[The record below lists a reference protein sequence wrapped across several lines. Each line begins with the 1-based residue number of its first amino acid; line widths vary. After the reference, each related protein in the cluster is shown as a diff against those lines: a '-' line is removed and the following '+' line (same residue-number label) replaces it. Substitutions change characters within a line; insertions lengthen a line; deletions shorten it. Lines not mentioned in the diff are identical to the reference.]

1 MRMSAINNITETIIS
16 VAIAVYR
23 ELVPGLQ
30 ESGLHKNE
38 LPVPEFLK
46 TVSAY

>member
-1 MRMSAINNITETIIS
+1 MRIRAINNITETIIS

-23 ELVPGLQ
+23 ELGPGFQ
-30 ESGLHKNE
+30 ESGLHKNK

-46 TVSAY
+46 TVSAC